1 MGVSQACTAC
11 NTIAPA
17 GSRWKGIALFVGA
30 ILFCPCHLPVTLA
43 ALAAA
48 GGTAWLAGQ
57 AALLYLVFGLT
68 YLLVL
73 ALGIRYIVRRR
84 DAERAWER
92 AHAEHVGTG
101 S

>member
-1 MGVSQACTAC
+1 M
-11 NTIAPA
+11 
-17 GSRWKGIALFVGA
+17 GA
-30 ILFCPCHLPVTLA
+30 ILFCPCHLPITIAAAA
-43 ALAAA
+43 AL

-73 ALGIRYIVRRR
+73 FMGVRYVMRRR
-84 DAERAWER
+84 DEERER
-92 AHAEHVGTG
+92 ERLHSAHAGTD